1 MKKLFL
7 LLFLANYSFAEE
19 LTYVCE
25 GLSHFE
31 LVGAS
36 GAKEEQQSREYKF
49 KNFASAMHFSNEVA
63 ELAEMHNHHPLIMTE
78 WGKVTLHW
86 WTHTAKGIAA
96 LDLKLANLCNTLG
109 NS

>member
-1 MKKLFL
+1 MACDMESKIENLSSADIPEGWL
-7 LLFLANYSFAEE
+7 LESIDGIDRLI
-19 LTYVCE
+19 
-25 GLSHFE
+25 
-31 LVGAS
+31 
-36 GAKEEQQSREYKF
+36 REYKF